1 MHSLSKQAEA
11 KLMDALEQVA
21 EVVNTG
27 DHPNDA
33 IIKIA
38 RDRNIPAGHINLM
51 VHAYNTGC
59 TTKQRETGDS
69 TLDKA
74 ADFQLADAN
83 QILDALYPKVVKT
96 SAEIVRES
104 VVSTEYATPP
114 IDFIKRYQRK
124 LEKAAGAQTALP
136 EKTWTPAPR
145 DEHEAAKRAYSQK
158 AAKKREDEELRRK
171 ASEAYQKAASAMQK
185 LEQYFRTPGNLP
197 FNAVVKSAG
206 VVCGEFGI
214 SVLNKL
220 TEVYPQFK
228 KQAAPTQPVDMSN
241 PNHRQPFVL
250 VAEVEAALQDHAKW
264 QSKYAETLPA
274 PKAEKTAS
282 EPITGSILDTLAG
295 APVELKKK
303 ASATPLPYNPISITR
318 SLGDTLQQ
326 GVGSYIKDPNEL
338 RQDAFKDLTDPD
350 HERKLKNIR
359 VQGVVADLVTNDPV
373 ISGYDP
379 TEVAN
384 AFNEL
389 AEIAPNFMDSRAT
402 VQSLLRKRLE
412 SGQLADFDIKQLVEM
427 EKIESERRKN
437 MIQSKDTMRGLI

>member
-27 DHPNDA
+27 GHPNAA
-33 IIKIA
+33 ITKIA
-38 RDRNIPAGHINLM
+38 RDRNIPAGHVNLM

-59 TTKQRETGDS
+59 TTKQREAGDN
-69 TLDKA
+69 TRDKA

-83 QILDALYPKVVKT
+83 QIIDSLYPKVVKT

-104 VVSTEYATPP
+104 AVSTEYAVPP
-114 IDFIKRYQRK
+114 TDFIKRYQRK

-145 DEHEAAKRAYSQK
+145 DEHAAVKRAYSQK

-171 ASEAYQKAASAMQK
+171 ASEAYQKAASAMQR
-185 LEQYFRTPGNLP
+185 LEQYFRAPGNLP
-197 FNAVVKSAG
+197 FNAVIKSAG
-206 VVCGEFGI
+206 VVCGEFGV

-241 PNHRQPFVL
+241 PSHRQPFAL
-250 VAEVEAALQDHAKW
+250 IAEVEAALQDHSKW
-264 QSKYAETLPA
+264 QSKYADTLPP
-274 PKAEKTAS
+274 PKTEKTAS
-282 EPITGSILDTLAG
+282 EPITGSILDALAG

-303 ASATPLPYNPISITR
+303 AALMPYNPISITR
-318 SLGDTLQQ
+318 ALGDTVQE
-326 GVGSYIKDPNEL
+326 GVSSYIKPPSEL

-359 VQGVVADLVTNDPV
+359 VQGVVADLMTNDPV
-373 ISGYDP
+373 ISGYEP
-379 TEVAN
+379 TDVAN

-389 AEIAPNFMDSRAT
+389 AEIAPNFVDSRAA

-437 MIQSKDTMRGLI
+437 TLQSNETMTRLI